1 MFGSSRNAA
10 RAYSQVGLETG
21 VTAASPHQL
30 IKMLFD
36 GASLAIVKARQHMLE
51 GDVIAKGQAI
61 SKAIQII
68 ESGLR
73 TGLNFEA
80 GGELAQNLNGLYSYM
95 TQQLLQANLNNQAE
109 LLDEVYQL
117 ISDIKLAWEAIDPQ
131 AQAVP
136 QEAATLSSASA
147 RITGV

>member
-51 GDVIAKGQAI
+51 GDVIEKGQAI

-95 TQQLLQANLNNQAE
+95 TQQLLQANLNNQVE

-117 ISDIKLAWEAIDPQ
+117 ISEIKLAWEAIDPHSQ
-131 AQAVP
+131 AMQLDNGNNAI
-136 QEAATLSSASA
+136 ATPKFAGA
-147 RITGV
+147 